1 MLRQVELLE
10 KVKSYDPFVEEKLLN
25 KAYVFSM
32 KAHGAQTRASGD
44 PYFSHPLEVAGIL
57 ADHKFDSKTI
67 ITALLHDVV
76 EDTSFSIN
84 DIKKSFGMEIS
95 SLVDGVTKL
104 SKFEDRSDKF
114 NQAENFRKLLLAT
127 SRDIRVLFVKLADRL
142 HNMRTLNFIQDE
154 NKRKRISLETLE
166 IYSPL
171 AERLGMDEIRKELDD
186 LSFKATE
193 PELRDSIIQRL
204 SMLRSQDEDILDKI
218 VRKIEQFL
226 LEKKISFKIFGR
238 EKTPYSIWKKMKV
251 KSVNFSQ
258 LSDIMAFTIL
268 VKNIESCYSVLGLLH
283 QVYSY
288 VPGRFKDYIS
298 TPKPNGYQSIHTTL
312 IGPLNQRIEIQI
324 RSFDMNEKAD
334 FGIAAHW
341 VYKDKIDPKDGKQY
355 RWMRQILDIID
366 QSNEPEEFLE
376 HTKMQMYA
384 DHVFVFSPK
393 GDLVALPK
401 GAMPLDFAFSVH
413 SDVGYSCLKV
423 KINNTIKPL
432 YTKLKNGD
440 QVEII
445 RGKENN
451 LSPEWLDL
459 SITGKAR
466 ACIKRFLQLKE
477 DNEFKKLGKEIL
489 TNQFKS
495 QKLRYSERNIKN
507 ILEKFK
513 FKDIEDLL
521 KEIGNGNISPLK
533 IISSMFPEKNLL
545 RQDKKIILLNEIKQ
559 KKEEKEGKRFPLVL
573 KGYTPGMSIHF
584 ANCCNP
590 IPGDD
595 VLAFI
600 LEGKGLVLHLRVCDN
615 LQKEKGQNSRI
626 INISWDNMIYKKKK
640 FVAKI
645 NVIIQNKIGALGF
658 LSSIIA
664 KSLSNIRN
672 LKITDRNHDFFK
684 INIDI
689 DVRDKDHLTKV
700 IVSLR
705 TSDFIEDVSRV

>member
-1 MLRQVELLE
+1 VLRQVELLE
-10 KVKSYDPFVEEKLLN
+10 KVRSYDPNVEEELLN

-32 KAHGAQTRASGD
+32 RAHGSQKRASGD

-57 ADHKFDSKTI
+57 ADHKFDSRTI

-76 EDTSFSIN
+76 EDTNFSID
-84 DIKKSFGMEIS
+84 DIKESFGSEIS
-95 SLVDGVTKL
+95 LLVDGVTKL
-104 SKFEDRSDKF
+104 SKFEGRSDQF

-142 HNMRTLNFIQDE
+142 HNMRTLKFLKDE
-154 NKRKRISLETLE
+154 DKKKRISFETLE

-186 LSFKATE
+186 LSFKITE

-204 SMLRSQDEDILDKI
+204 SMLRIQDEDLLDKI
-218 VRKIEQFL
+218 VKQIEEFLIKNKID
-226 LEKKISFKIFGR
+226 FKIFGR

-251 KSVNFSQ
+251 KAVNFSQ

-268 VKNIESCYSVLGLLH
+268 VNDVKTCYTILGLLH

-324 RSFDMNEKAD
+324 RSFEMNDKAE

-341 VYKDKIDPKDGKQY
+341 IYKDNVNPKDGKQY

-376 HTKMQMYA
+376 HTKMQMHA
-384 DHVFVFSPK
+384 DQVFVFTPK
-393 GDLVALPK
+393 GDIVALPK

-413 SDVGYSCLKV
+413 SDIGYTCNGV
-423 KINNTIKPL
+423 KINNSIKSL
-432 YTKLKNGD
+432 STKLKNGD

-445 RGKENN
+445 CGPENA
-451 LSPEWLDL
+451 LLPEWLNL

-466 ACIKRFLQLKE
+466 VCIKRYIQIKE
-477 DNEFKKLGKEIL
+477 DEDFKKLGKEIII
-489 TNQFKS
+489 NQFKNNNM
-495 QKLRYSERNIKN
+495 RYSETNIKT
-507 ILEKFK
+507 ILGKFK
-513 FKDIEDLL
+513 VKNIDDLFKLIGSGKLL
-521 KEIGNGNISPLK
+521 PTKV
-533 IISSMFPEKNLL
+533 ISSMFPEKKFLKQNN
-545 RQDKKIILLNEIKQ
+545 KIIILNKIKE
-559 KKEEKEGKRFPLVL
+559 KKQNNSLPLIV
-573 KGYTPGMSIHF
+573 KGLTPGMSIHF
-584 ANCCNP
+584 ASCCNP

-595 VLAFI
+595 SIAFI
-600 LEGKGLVLHLRVCDN
+600 TEGKGLMIHLKLCEDLNKNKISN
-615 LQKEKGQNSRI
+615 LKAIEVSWEKLN
-626 INISWDNMIYKKKK
+626 YKKNE

-645 NVIIQNKIGALGF
+645 NVLIKNKIGALGV

-672 LKITDRNHDFFK
+672 LKITERNRDFFK
-684 INIDI
+684 INIEI
-689 DVRDKDHLTKV
+689 DVKNKNHLSKV
-700 IVSLR
+700 IASLR
-705 TSDFIEDVSRV
+705 TSDFIEDVLRV

>member
-1 MLRQVELLE
+1 MLRQVELIE
-10 KVKSYDPFVEEKLLN
+10 KVKSYDPNVEEELLN

-32 KAHGAQTRASGD
+32 RAHGSQKRASGD
-44 PYFSHPLEVAGIL
+44 PFFSHPLEVAGIL

-76 EDTSFSIN
+76 EDTTFNLN
-84 DIKKSFGMEIS
+84 DIKLNFGLEITA
-95 SLVDGVTKL
+95 LVDGVTKL
-104 SKFEDRSDKF
+104 SNFEGRSAKF

-142 HNMRTLNFIQDE
+142 HNMRTLNFIKDLE
-154 NKRKRISLETLE
+154 KRRKISFETLE

-171 AERLGMDEIRKELDD
+171 AERLGMEEIRKELDD
-186 LSFKATE
+186 LSFKIIE

-204 SMLRSQDEDILDKI
+204 SLLRQQDEDVLDKI
-218 VRKIEQFL
+218 IKDIEEFL
-226 LEKKISFKIFGR
+226 NKQNLNFKVFGR
-238 EKTPYSIWKKMKV
+238 QKTPYSIWKKMKV

-268 VKNIESCYSVLGLLH
+268 VDASKKCYEVLGLLH
-283 QVYSY
+283 QFYSY

-324 RSFDMNEKAD
+324 RTFEMNEKAE

-341 VYKDKIDPKDGKQY
+341 IYKDKVNPKDGKQY

-366 QSNEPEEFLE
+366 QSHEPEEFLE
-376 HTKMQMYA
+376 HTKMQMHA
-384 DHVFVFSPK
+384 DQVFVFTPK

-413 SDVGYSCLKV
+413 SDIGSSCIGV
-423 KINNTIKPL
+423 KINNSMKPL
-432 YTKLKNGD
+432 NTRLKNGD

-445 RGKENN
+445 CGDENTFTTR
-451 LSPEWLDL
+451 WLDL
-459 SITGKAR
+459 TITGKAR
-466 ACIKRFLQLKE
+466 ACIKRFLHIKE
-477 DNEFKKLGKEIL
+477 DDDFKKLGKEIL
-489 TNQFKS
+489 INQFKN
-495 QKLRYSERNIKN
+495 QKIRYSERNIKTVIDKLN
-507 ILEKFK
+507 IKNIDELFK
-513 FKDIEDLL
+513 S
-521 KEIGNGNISPLK
+521 IGSGKITSEK
-533 IISSMFPEKNLL
+533 IISSMFPEKKLL
-545 RQDKKIILLNEIKQ
+545 KKNNKIILLNQIRE
-559 KKEEKEGKRFPLVL
+559 KKEKNEQPLIL
-573 KGYTPGMSIHF
+573 KGLTPGMSIHF

-595 VLAFI
+595 VVAFI
-600 LEGKGLVLHLRVCDN
+600 VKGKGLIIHQISCDELKNQRSDKSKTVKVSWEN
-615 LQKEKGQNSRI
+615 LLTKRNE
-626 INISWDNMIYKKKK
+626 
-640 FVAKI
+640 FVGKL
-645 NVIIQNKIGALGF
+645 NVTIKNKIGSLGV

-672 LKITDRNHDFFK
+672 LKITDRNSDFFK

-689 DVRDKDHLTKV
+689 DVKNKNHLSKV

-705 TSDFIEDVSRV
+705 TSDFVDSVSRL

>member
-10 KVKSYDPFVEEKLLN
+10 KVKSYDPNVEEALLN

-32 KAHGAQTRASGD
+32 RAHGSQKRASGD

-57 ADHKFDSKTI
+57 ANHKFDSRTI

-76 EDTSFSIN
+76 EDTNFSLK
-84 DIKKSFGMEIS
+84 DIKKNFGNEIS
-95 SLVDGVTKL
+95 LLVDGVTKL
-104 SKFEDRSDKF
+104 SKFEGRSDKF
-114 NQAENFRKLLLAT
+114 NQAENFRKLILAT
-127 SRDIRVLFVKLADRL
+127 SKDIRVLFVKLADRL
-142 HNMRTLNFIQDE
+142 HNMRTLDFIKDE
-154 NKRKRISLETLE
+154 NKRKRISYETLE

-186 LSFKATE
+186 LSFKVTE
-193 PELRDSIIQRL
+193 PDIRESIIQRL
-204 SMLRSQDEDILDKI
+204 SMLREQDEDVLDRI
-218 VRKIEQFL
+218 VKKIEEFL
-226 LEKKISFKIFGR
+226 LKNSITFKVFGR

-268 VKNIESCYSVLGLLH
+268 VDDVKTCYSVLGLLH

-324 RSFDMNEKAD
+324 RSFEMNEKAE

-341 VYKDKIDPKDGKQY
+341 IYKDKVNPKDGKQY

-366 QSNEPEEFLE
+366 KSNEPEEFLE
-376 HTKMQMYA
+376 HTKMQMHA
-384 DHVFVFSPK
+384 DQVFVFTPK
-393 GDLVALPK
+393 GDLIALPN

-413 SDVGYSCLKV
+413 SDVGYSCVGV
-423 KINNTIKPL
+423 KINNSFKPL

-440 QVEII
+440 QVEIVC
-445 RGKENN
+445 GNENL
-451 LSPEWLDL
+451 LSTEWLDW

-466 ACIKRFLQLKE
+466 ACIQKLLHTKE
-477 DNEFKKLGKEIL
+477 DEDFKKLGKEIL
-489 TNQFKS
+489 MNHFKNQKI
-495 QKLRYSERNIKN
+495 RYSERNLKS

-513 FKDIEDLL
+513 FKNLESLF
-521 KEIGNGNISPLK
+521 KSIGTGKVSPVK
-533 IISSMFPEKNLL
+533 IISSMFPEEKLL
-545 RQDKKIILLNEIKQ
+545 RTNKKIILFNRNRRKSESKSL
-559 KKEEKEGKRFPLVL
+559 PLIL
-573 KGYTPGMSIHF
+573 KDFTPGMSIHF
-584 ANCCNP
+584 ANCCSP

-595 VLAFI
+595 AVAVI
-600 LEGKGLVLHLRVCDN
+600 SEGKGLIIHINTCEDFKKSKFEKSKVMEVLW
-615 LQKEKGQNSRI
+615 EKLV
-626 INISWDNMIYKKKK
+626 YKKTE
-640 FVAKI
+640 FTANI
-645 NVIIQNKIGALGF
+645 NVIIKNKIGSLGV

-672 LKITDRNHDFFK
+672 LKITDRDNDFFK
-684 INIDI
+684 LNIDI
-689 DVRDKDHLTKV
+689 DVKDKQHLINV
-700 IVSLR
+700 IASMR
-705 TSDFIEDVSRV
+705 TSEFIEKVYRV

>member
-10 KVKSYDPFVEEKLLN
+10 KVKSYDPDVEEELLN

-32 KAHGAQTRASGD
+32 RAHGSQTRASGD

-57 ADHKFDSKTI
+57 AEHKFDSRTI

-76 EDTSFSIN
+76 EDTNFSLD
-84 DIKKSFGMEIS
+84 DIEKNFGNEIS
-95 SLVDGVTKL
+95 ILVDGVTKL
-104 SKFEDRSDKF
+104 SKFEGRSDKF

-127 SRDIRVLFVKLADRL
+127 SKDIRVLFVKLADRL
-142 HNMRTLNFIQDE
+142 HNMRTLNFIKDI
-154 NKRKRISLETLE
+154 NKRKRISYETIE

-186 LSFKATE
+186 LSFKVTE
-193 PELRDSIIQRL
+193 PEIRESIIQRL
-204 SMLRSQDEDILDKI
+204 LMLRTQDEDVVDKI
-218 VRKIEQFL
+218 VKNIEEL
-226 LEKKISFKIFGR
+226 LFKNKVNFKVFGR

-268 VKNIESCYSVLGLLH
+268 VEDLKNCYQVLGLLH

-298 TPKPNGYQSIHTTL
+298 TPKPNGYQSIHTTP

-324 RSFDMNEKAD
+324 RSFEMNDKAE
-334 FGIAAHW
+334 FGVAAHW
-341 VYKDKIDPKDGKQY
+341 IYKDKVNLKDGKQY

-376 HTKMQMYA
+376 YTKMQMHA
-384 DHVFVFSPK
+384 DQVFVFTPK

-413 SDVGYSCLKV
+413 SDIGSSCTGV
-423 KINNTIKPL
+423 KINNSTKPL

-445 RGKENN
+445 RGRENS
-451 LSPEWLDL
+451 LSPKWLDL

-466 ACIKRFLQLKE
+466 ACIKRFLHIKE
-477 DNEFKKLGKEIL
+477 DEDFKKLGKEIL
-489 TNQFKS
+489 VNHFKNQKM
-495 QKLRYSERNIKN
+495 RYSERNVKN
-507 ILEKFK
+507 ILEKFRV
-513 FKDIEDLL
+513 KDIDDLF
-521 KEIGNGNISPLK
+521 KGIGSGKIPPVK
-533 IISSMFPEKNLL
+533 IISSMFPEKKLL
-545 RQDKKIILLNEIKQ
+545 NKDDKIILLNKIRE
-559 KKEEKEGKRFPLVL
+559 KKEFSNPLIL
-573 KGYTPGMSIHF
+573 KGLTPGMSIHF

-590 IPGDD
+590 IPGDIA
-595 VLAFI
+595 VASLI
-600 LEGKGLVLHLRVCDN
+600 EGKGLVVHLNSCEELKKGRI
-615 LQKEKGQNSRI
+615 QKSKVMDV
-626 INISWDNMIYKKKK
+626 SWDKLIYKKNE

-645 NVIIQNKIGALGF
+645 NVVIKNKIGALGV

-672 LKITDRNHDFFK
+672 LKITERNSDFFK
-684 INIDI
+684 LNIDI
-689 DVRDKDHLTKV
+689 DVKNIDHLKKV
-700 IVSLR
+700 IASLR
-705 TSDFIEDVSRV
+705 TSDFVESVSRV

>member
-1 MLRQVELLE
+1 MLRQVELIE
-10 KVKSYDPFVEEKLLN
+10 KVKSYDPNVEEELLN

-32 KAHGAQTRASGD
+32 RAHGSQKRASGD

-76 EDTSFSIN
+76 EDTTFN
-84 DIKKSFGMEIS
+84 LLDIKTNFGNEIS

-104 SKFEDRSDKF
+104 SNFEGRSDKF

-142 HNMRTLNFIQDE
+142 HNMRTLRFIKDKS
-154 NKRKRISLETLE
+154 KRKRISFETLE

-186 LSFKATE
+186 LSFQTTE
-193 PELRDSIIQRL
+193 PELRGSIIQRL
-204 SMLRSQDEDILDKI
+204 SLLRQQDEDVLDKI
-218 VRKIEQFL
+218 VKNIEDFL
-226 LEKKISFKIFGR
+226 IKQNINFKVFGR

-268 VKNIESCYSVLGLLH
+268 VDNTKICYAVLGLLH
-283 QVYSY
+283 QFYSY

-324 RSFDMNEKAD
+324 RTFEMNEKAE

-341 VYKDKIDPKDGKQY
+341 IYKDKININDGKQY

-376 HTKMQMYA
+376 HTKMQMHA
-384 DHVFVFSPK
+384 DQVFVFTPK
-393 GDLVALPK
+393 GDLIALPN

-413 SDVGYSCLKV
+413 SDIGSSCVGV
-423 KINNTIKPL
+423 KINNSIKQL
-432 YTKLKNGD
+432 NTKLKNGD

-445 RGKENN
+445 CGKQNT
-451 LSPEWLDL
+451 LSTKWLDL

-466 ACIKRFLQLKE
+466 AYIKKILQIKE
-477 DNEFKKLGKEIL
+477 DEDFKKLGKEIL
-489 TNQFKS
+489 VNQFKI
-495 QKLRYSERNIKN
+495 QKMRYSERNIKTVLDKLKIKN
-507 ILEKFK
+507 L
-513 FKDIEDLL
+513 DDLY
-521 KEIGNGNISPLK
+521 KAIGNGKISSEK
-533 IISSMFPEKNLL
+533 IISSMFPEKKLL
-545 RQDKKIILLNEIKQ
+545 KKDDKIILFNKLRDQ
-559 KKEEKEGKRFPLVL
+559 KENNRSVIL
-573 KGYTPGMSIHF
+573 KGLTPGMSIHF

-595 VLAFI
+595 AVAFI
-600 LEGKGLVLHLRVCDN
+600 MEGKGLLIHQFSCEELKKSESDSLEKIKVSWEN
-615 LQKEKGQNSRI
+615 LL
-626 INISWDNMIYKKKK
+626 YKKNE
-640 FVAKI
+640 FVGKI
-645 NVIIQNKIGALGF
+645 NVTIKNKIGSLGV

-672 LKITDRNHDFFK
+672 LKITERNNDFYN

-689 DVRDKDHLTKV
+689 DVKNKNHLSKV

-705 TSDFIEDVSRV
+705 TSEFIDSVSRV